1 VEVTSND
8 YILRRMTT
16 KKMNKYQWIKN
27 ANKEECSVIKLD
39 KTLVEITALAN
50 DMATM
55 ASEKAGGTIFPIV
68 G

>member
-1 VEVTSND
+1 
-8 YILRRMTT
+8 MTT